1 MSNIST
7 IAPDLRPAVG
17 NRRTKAL
24 GLVAGVDLGGTKVL
38 AGLSDLDGDLL
49 ATMEEPTAHGES
61 APVLEQIVRMIL
73 TLVERYCDH
82 GPLLKAVVGVPSAVS
97 PSTGLA
103 SLSPNLAIPADQ
115 PLARLLEAGL
125 PCGVV
130 VENDVNL
137 AAFAEATLGKARD
150 CASVAF
156 IAFGTGVGM
165 GLVID
170 GRLFRGHHGRAGE
183 LGLLPLGAN
192 PHDAA
197 PKARAGLF
205 EDQVDSPAVRALYRD
220 GTVPVSEIFL
230 RAGSGDR
237 EASAAIAT
245 LAKSASVGLA
255 SIQAVFDPALMVLG
269 GGIGSRPEFV
279 ELVSQHMSS
288 LLPFAVQIE
297 PTSLG
302 PEAGMRG
309 ALMLG
314 LHELSSQTAA

>member
-73 TLVERYCDH
+73 TLVERYCDR

-97 PSTGLA
+97 PFTGLA

-115 PLARLLEAGL
+115 PLARLLEVGL

-170 GRLFRGHHGRAGE
+170 GKLFRGHHGRAGE
-183 LGLLPLGAN
+183 LGLLPLGTN

-230 RAGSGDR
+230 RAGSGDG
-237 EASAAIAT
+237 EAAAAIAT

-279 ELVSQHMSS
+279 ERVSQHMSS

-314 LHELSSQTAA
+314 LHELSSQTAG